1 MIHSQYRAMRTNP
14 FFRNATLVYVT
25 ESNLGNEHL
34 WVDAY
39 LNTCDV
45 FENVY
50 VLRESPGQLGFRT
63 DAPTKRKRAMLLRH
77 CFAMDSIAI
86 CDQFVSV
93 KDPVAMLDTLVTQI
107 DWMREYHRTTSSGET
122 NEFTAIFDQTGN
134 RIANRKD
141 DAVQALMVALDII
154 QRWTGGRTLDREKIV
169 VDAIVAGR
177 SNQEIARL
185 KRSVDA
191 FAFAPERKRGRHA
204 EDRDSEDD
212 YDE

>member
-1 MIHSQYRAMRTNP
+1 MRANS
-14 FFRNATLVYVT
+14 FFRNATLVYVL

-50 VLRESPGQLGFRT
+50 ALREAPGQLGFRT
-63 DAPTKRKRAMLLRH
+63 DAPVKRKRAMLLSH

-93 KDPVAMLDTLVTQI
+93 KDPRAMLDTLITQI
-107 DWMREYHRTTSSGET
+107 DWMREYHRTTSTGET
-122 NEFTAIFDQTGN
+122 TEFTAIFDQAGN
-134 RIANRKD
+134 RIPNRRD

-154 QRWTGGRTLDREKIV
+154 NRWTGGRTLDREKV
-169 VDAIVAGR
+169 VIDAIAARR
-177 SNQEIARL
+177 SVNSIARL
-185 KRSVDA
+185 KRGVDE
-191 FAFAPERKRGRHA
+191 FAFLPHHKRGRRA
-204 EDRDSEDD
+204 GDADDEDD
-212 YDE
+212 NNE